1 MGVHRKTVAE
11 AFGVVNFVCA
21 PAPGTIVQNA
31 VESMDFHAIK
41 VMQKK
46 VAPETAWVKELKQ
59 VLLAFKDWCN
69 DNCKMGITWS
79 ASGEDASAHFQKCPV
94 GSAVPQGGKGGGKS
108 KAPPPP
114 LKHHD
119 TSAAP
124 KPVGGG
130 MGDVFAAINK
140 GTGGLKK
147 VTDDMKTKNRPK
159 DDVAPSVA
167 PKKTAA
173 TAAAGGKRG
182 KGPRG
187 PPVKE
192 LQKDTN
198 WVIENFENESDLQVD
213 EELSLSNLVC
223 IINCKNC
230 AVRVPTKVKSIAID
244 GCEKVNLICADVLSS
259 VELVNSDRM
268 LVQTTGKCNSFAIDK
283 CDGVK
288 LWLSQDSAAAD
299 ITTAKSSEM
308 NVVVPDP
315 NDPSDTIEIPIPEQ
329 FVSRV
334 LPGAKKLVTEV
345 SGIYA

>member
-1 MGVHRKTVAE
+1 
-11 AFGVVNFVCA
+11 
-21 PAPGTIVQNA
+21 VQNA

-46 VAPETAWVKELKQ
+46 VAPETAWVKEFKQ
-59 VLLAFKDWCN
+59 VLLAFKEWCN

-79 ASGEDASAHFQKCPV
+79 ASGEDAVAHFQKCPV
-94 GSAVPQGGKGGGKS
+94 GSAATQGGKGGGKG

-119 TSAAP
+119 TSPAP
-124 KPVGGG
+124 KPAGGG
-130 MGDVFAAINK
+130 MGDVFAAISK
-140 GTGGLKK
+140 FGEGGAAGGLKK
-147 VTDDMKTKNRPK
+147 VTADMKTKNRPK
-159 DDVAPSVA
+159 DDVAAPPE
-167 PKKTAA
+167 PKKAPASTPAP
-173 TAAAGGKRG
+173 AAGGKRG

-198 WVIENFENESDLQVD
+198 WIIENWENESDLQVD

-230 AVRVPTKVKSIAID
+230 TVRVPTKVKSIAVD
-244 GCEKVNLICADVLSS
+244 GCEKVNLICSDVLSS

-268 LVQTTGKCNSFAIDK
+268 QVQTTGKCNSFAIDK

-288 LWLSQDSAAAD
+288 LWLSQDSAGAD

-329 FVSRV
+329 FVSKV
-334 LPGAKKLVTEV
+334 LPGTKKLETVV